1 MCRFAVA
8 ALGYNCIFIFVVT
21 DPNFAQLLQYRFQHP
36 TPSPG
41 CIEDVYDG
49 LVYCS
54 YSDFFQ
60 SKFNVSFALNYD
72 GAPKFKSSGL
82 QVWPI
87 QLCLNELPPHVR
99 YMVID
104 FIQPEL
110 ADFFYCKCVYCF
122 IGVPENTFS

>member
-1 MCRFAVA
+1 MCKFAVA
-8 ALGYNCIFIFVVT
+8 ALGYSCIFIFVAT
-21 DPNFAQLLQYRFQHP
+21 DHNFTQLLQYRFQHL

-49 LVYCS
+49 LVYRS

-72 GAPKFKSSGL
+72 DTPKFKSFGL

-87 QLCLNELPPHVR
+87 QLISMSYLL
-99 YMVID
+99 M
-104 FIQPEL
+104 
-110 ADFFYCKCVYCF
+110 
-122 IGVPENTFS
+122 